1 VSLEIDDIDH
11 LMLSVRDSKK
21 AGEIFAGMGFA
32 ITPRGQLPGMSN
44 HLVCFSD
51 GKTQSPNFIELMS
64 LDVPEEAPPAMA
76 AALRIPDR
84 PVLMVAATRDAEAT
98 RAGLNRAGLEVSPV
112 LESGR
117 TWELPDGEIIE
128 FSFSIVLPE
137 GGQAPFYWIAC
148 QHKTPHHYLRPEFVS
163 HENRSLALT
172 RIIAVANNPA
182 SAAEHFSG
190 FWDMP
195 VKEREE
201 GQPSAIVSGERVALH
216 IHSDASFREAFAGV
230 APVRSEDHIAG
241 FAVSVDNLEALE
253 IHLRA
258 NNFSPHRTKEGLVL
272 EPDEA
277 CGCLVV
283 FEAA

>member
-1 VSLEIDDIDH
+1 MSLEIDDIDH
-11 LMLSVRDSKK
+11 LMLSVRDSEK
-21 AGEIFAGMGFA
+21 AGRVFARMGFT

-51 GKTQSPNFIELMS
+51 GKAQSPNFVELMS

-98 RAGLNRAGLEVSPV
+98 RAGLNKAGLEVSPV

-117 TWELPDGEIIE
+117 IWELPGGEIIE

-172 RIIAVANNPA
+172 RIIAVADNPA
-182 SAAEHFSG
+182 SAAEHFSR

-195 VKEREE
+195 VKKGDE
-201 GQPSAIVSGERVALH
+201 GQTSAFVSGERVALH

-230 APVRSEDHIAG
+230 APIRTEDHIAG
-241 FAVSVDNLEALE
+241 FSVVVENLDALE
-253 IHLRA
+253 SHLRA
-258 NNFSPHRTKEGLVL
+258 NDFSPHRTREGLVL
-272 EPDEA
+272 DPAEA

-283 FEAA
+283 FETA